1 MQATTV
7 QTSKSVFS
15 GNNTLRLKLDME
27 LSPPNHLAEGVHPF
41 LSLNCCYETEA
52 PIHYF
57 ENVLVTL
64 ENTGA
69 KSLMVKKPWV
79 DNLVK
84 AGWKTLTDKGEGVNA
99 AIFIKGDEHAALHLV
114 QKDLLWSKAAG
125 LHELQGEFFVKFT
138 SDQGHE
144 LYVQEHIPTLRV

>member
-1 MQATTV
+1 MQTTTV

-27 LSPPNHLAEGVHPF
+27 LSPPDHLAEYVHPF
-41 LSLNCCYETEA
+41 LFLNCCYETA
-52 PIHYF
+52 ATIHYF

-69 KSLMVKKPWV
+69 KPLMVKKPWV

-84 AGWKTLTDKGEGVNA
+84 AGWRTLTEKGEGMNA
-99 AIFIKGDEHAALHLV
+99 AIFIKGDAHAALHLV
-114 QKDLLWSKAAG
+114 QQDFLWSKAAG
-125 LHELQGEFFVKFT
+125 LHELQGDFFVKFT

-144 LYVQEHIPTLRV
+144 LYVQQHIATLRM